1 MLNTYPASDASAKT
15 PDVVWFDLLEPT
27 ADELARVEAAIGAP
41 MPTLASLKEI
51 EPSRRL
57 RRQGET
63 LYMSMPTTVR
73 RAADDMTSPPIGFV
87 LSHERL
93 VTLRFTA
100 LPAFDAVAAGFDAG
114 ALGPHPGCAV
124 FADICQQIVGRVA
137 DGLEQRAVDL
147 NTLSAAAFHNDNPK
161 GRGSI
166 RANRL
171 LRIQLRQVGAL
182 GNRLSEVRDGLLGL
196 GRVVNFADQVLA
208 DEVNHGVKAR
218 LASLRTDITAMGD
231 YQEHLANK
239 VQFILDA
246 MMGLISIAQND
257 TFKVLTIVSIVGI
270 PPTLIAGVYGMNF
283 HNMPEYSWSFGYQ
296 YGLAAI
302 LISAIIPVVWFKIK
316 GWF

>member
-1 MLNTYPASDASAKT
+1 MLNTYPAPNAGAESSNA
-15 PDVVWFDLLEPT
+15 VWFDLLEPT
-27 ADELARVEAAIGAP
+27 ADELAHVEAAIGAP
-41 MPTLASLKEI
+41 LPTLASLREI

-57 RRQGET
+57 RRQGEV
-63 LYMSMPTTVR
+63 LYMSMPTAVR
-73 RAADDMTSPPIGFV
+73 RSADDMTTAPVGFV

-93 VTLRFTA
+93 VTLRFTV
-100 LPAFDAVAAGFDAG
+100 LPAFHAVAAGFDAG
-114 ALGPHPGCAV
+114 ALGPHPGCEV
-124 FADICQQIVGRVA
+124 FADLCQQIVGRVA
-137 DGLEQRAVDL
+137 DGLEQRAEDL
-147 NTLSAAAFHNDNPK
+147 NTLSAAAFHSDDSK
-161 GRGSI
+161 GRRAI
-166 RANRL
+166 RTNRL

-196 GRVVNFADQVLA
+196 GRVVAFADQALA
-208 DEVNHGVKAR
+208 EDVDHGITAR
-218 LASLRTDITAMGD
+218 LASLRADITALGD

-270 PPTLIAGVYGMNF
+270 PPTLIAGIYGMNF

>member
-1 MLNTYPASDASAKT
+1 MLKTYPARVAGKKK

-27 ADELARVEAAIGAP
+27 AEELQTVEAAVGAP

-57 RRQGET
+57 RRQGEA

-73 RAADDMTSPPIGFV
+73 RSADDMAPPPIGFV

-100 LPAFDAVAAGFDAG
+100 LPAFDAVAGGFDVG

-124 FADICQQIVGRVA
+124 FADLCQQIVGRVA
-137 DGLEQRAVDL
+137 DGLERRAEEL
-147 NTLSAAAFHNDNPK
+147 NALSATAFRSDDSK

-166 RANRL
+166 RVNRL
-171 LRIQLRQVGAL
+171 LRIQLRQVGVL
-182 GNRLSEVRDGLLGL
+182 GNRLSEMRDGLLGL
-196 GRVVNFADQVLA
+196 GRVVNFADQALA

-218 LASLRTDITAMGD
+218 LASLRADITALGD

-270 PPTLIAGVYGMNF
+270 PPTLIAGIYGMNF
-283 HNMPEYSWSFGYQ
+283 HNIPEYTWSFGYQ
-296 YGLAAI
+296 FGLAAI
-302 LISAIIPVVWFKIK
+302 LISAIIPVVWFKFK

>member
-1 MLNTYPASDASAKT
+1 MLNIYPAPDAGAESSK
-15 PDVVWFDLLEPT
+15 VVWFDLLEPT

-41 MPTLASLKEI
+41 LPTLASLREI

-57 RRQGET
+57 RRQGEV
-63 LYMSMPTTVR
+63 LYMSMPTAVR
-73 RAADDMTSPPIGFV
+73 RSADDMTTAPVGFV

-100 LPAFDAVAAGFDAG
+100 LPAFDAVAAGFDAR
-114 ALGPHPGCAV
+114 ALGLHPGCAV
-124 FADICQQIVGRVA
+124 FADLCQQIVGRVA
-137 DGLEQRAVDL
+137 DGLEQRAEDL
-147 NTLSAAAFHNDNPK
+147 NALSAAAFHSDDSK
-161 GRGSI
+161 GRRAI
-166 RANRL
+166 RTNRL

-196 GRVVNFADQVLA
+196 GRVVAFADQALA
-208 DEVNHGVKAR
+208 DDANPGIRAR
-218 LASLRTDITAMGD
+218 LASLRADITALGD

-239 VQFILDA
+239 VQFVLDA

-270 PPTLIAGVYGMNF
+270 PPTLIAGIYGMNF

>member
-1 MLNTYPASDASAKT
+1 MLNTYPAANAGADSSDI
-15 PDVVWFDLLEPT
+15 VWFDLLEPT

-41 MPTLASLKEI
+41 LPTLASLREI

-57 RRQGET
+57 RRQGEV
-63 LYMSMPTTVR
+63 LYMSMPTAIR
-73 RAADDMTSPPIGFV
+73 RSADDMTTAPVGFV

-100 LPAFDAVAAGFDAG
+100 LPAFDAVAAGFDAA
-114 ALGPHPGCAV
+114 ALGAHPGCAV
-124 FADICQQIVGRVA
+124 FADLCQQIVGRVA
-137 DGLEQRAVDL
+137 DGLERRAEEL
-147 NTLSAAAFHNDNPK
+147 NALSATAFRSDDSK
-161 GRGSI
+161 GRRSI
-166 RANRL
+166 RTNRL

-196 GRVVNFADQVLA
+196 GRVVAFVDQALA
-208 DEVNHGVKAR
+208 EDVNHGIKAR
-218 LASLRTDITAMGD
+218 LASLRADITALGD
-231 YQEHLANK
+231 YEEHLANK

-302 LISAIIPVVWFKIK
+302 LISAVIPVVWFKIK

>member
-1 MLNTYPASDASAKT
+1 MLNISPAPDAGAESSSA
-15 PDVVWFDLLEPT
+15 VWFDLLELT
-27 ADELARVEAAIGAP
+27 ADELQTVEAAIGAP
-41 MPTLASLKEI
+41 LPTLASLKEI

-57 RRQGET
+57 RRQSEA
-63 LYMSMPTTVR
+63 LYMSMPTAVR
-73 RAADDMTSPPIGFV
+73 RSPDDMTAAPVGFV
-87 LSHERL
+87 LNHDRL

-100 LPAFDAVAAGFDAG
+100 LPAFDAVAAAFDAA
-114 ALGPHPGCAV
+114 ALGAHPGCTV
-124 FADICQQIVGRVA
+124 FADICQQIVGRIA
-137 DGLEQRAVDL
+137 DGLEYRAEEL
-147 NTLSAAAFHNDNPK
+147 NTLSAAAFHSDNPK

-182 GNRLSEVRDGLLGL
+182 GNRLSEVRDVLLGL
-196 GRVVNFADQVLA
+196 GRVVSFVDQA
-208 DEVNHGVKAR
+208 MPAEVNHGIKAR
-218 LASLRTDITAMGD
+218 LASLRADIVALDD

-270 PPTLIAGVYGMNF
+270 PPTLVAGVYGMNF

-296 YGLAAI
+296 FGLAAI